1 MNRRGF
7 IKSIGYGLFAIA
19 SGLSSKWLLT
29 EPPVPQYWQFDN
41 GTTLRF
47 LNNQNEWE
55 LIGVTGSW
63 ED

>member
-19 SGLSSKWLLT
+19 SFKWLLT
-29 EPPVPQYWQFDN
+29 EPPAPQYWQLDN

-55 LIGVTGSW
+55 LIGVTGCW